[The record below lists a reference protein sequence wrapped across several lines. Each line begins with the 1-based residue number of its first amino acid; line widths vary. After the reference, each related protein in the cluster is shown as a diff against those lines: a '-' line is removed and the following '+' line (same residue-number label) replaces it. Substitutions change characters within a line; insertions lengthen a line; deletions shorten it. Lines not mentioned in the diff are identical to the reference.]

1 MERYKITFEIFDGA
15 VGEIVASGD
24 YSDQLLS
31 PEVAVRWIARLTKDV
46 RAGWSH
52 IPLEGPHQ
60 SIVYDIQPVRLTP
73 AQAREVL
80 EQCYRGK
87 GPQLPGF
94 C

>member
-15 VGEIVASGD
+15 VGEVVASGD
-24 YSDQLLS
+24 YSSQLLA
-31 PEVAVRWIARLTKDV
+31 PDVAVRVIGQLTEDV
-46 RAGWSH
+46 ANGWSH
-52 IPLEGPHQ
+52 IALAGPHQ
-60 SIVYDIQPVRLTP
+60 SITYDIAPVRLTP

-80 EQCYRGK
+80 EQIYRGK